1 MPGLDS
7 NALSHDIDSPRR
19 LLDRVNMAP
28 FELMI
33 DSHGYIQVPPAVRD
47 TMLANAAGPLIAEV
61 VDGELRLITPKAA
74 IRKVRRLIAEQDW
87 GNVLASEEVILERR
101 AEALRDYAESLLSAS
116 ERSEV

>member
-1 MPGLDS
+1 MPRLDAKS
-7 NALSHDIDSPRR
+7 VSHDTDSPRR
-19 LLDRVNMAP
+19 LLDYVNLAP

-33 DSHGYIQVPPAVRD
+33 DSDGTIQVPPAVRD
-47 TMLANAAGPLIAEV
+47 SMLANAAGPLIAEV

-116 ERSEV
+116 EKSEV